1 MHHLLRRDGIMGR
14 DQIRSALIKIFRE
27 KFQIVEPGVD
37 ENLRDAYEFDSID
50 AVELLHEI
58 EIILGTKLTQA
69 EKKSA
74 MDIRTINQIIDYI
87 EALSSARRL
96 AKPSDFEENL
106 STVEQ

>member
-1 MHHLLRRDGIMGR
+1 MRRE
-14 DQIRSALIKIFRE
+14 QIRAALITIFRE

-58 EIILGTKLTQA
+58 EIMLGAKLTQA

-87 EALSSARRL
+87 EALSSARPL
-96 AKPSDFEENL
+96 AKPSGSEESL
-106 STVEQ
+106 STAEQ

>member
-1 MHHLLRRDGIMGR
+1 MGR
-14 DQIRSALIKIFRE
+14 DQIQAALNRIFRE

-58 EIILGTKLTQA
+58 ELLIGTRLTQA

-74 MDIRTINQIIDYI
+74 MDIRTLNQIIDYI
-87 EALSSARRL
+87 DAISAARRSGT
-96 AKPSDFEENL
+96 PSEFENRL
-106 STVEQ
+106 SAAEP

>member
-1 MHHLLRRDGIMGR
+1 MGR
-14 DQIRSALIKIFRE
+14 DQIRAALIRIFRE

-58 EIILGTKLTQA
+58 EIMLGAKLTQA

-74 MDIRTINQIIDYI
+74 MGIRTINQIIDYI
-87 EALSSARRL
+87 EALSSARRF
-96 AKPSDFEENL
+96 ATPSDFKENL
-106 STVEQ
+106 SPVEQ

>member
-1 MHHLLRRDGIMGR
+1 MGR
-14 DQIRSALIKIFRE
+14 DQIRAALIQIFRE

-58 EIILGTKLTQA
+58 ELLLGTRLTQA
-69 EKKSA
+69 EKKGA

-87 EALSSARRL
+87 EALSFARRS
-96 AKPSDFEENL
+96 AKPSDCEESL
-106 STVEQ
+106 STVEP

>member
-1 MHHLLRRDGIMGR
+1 MRR
-14 DQIRSALIKIFRE
+14 DQIRAALITIFRE

-58 EIILGTKLTQA
+58 EIMLGAKLTQA

-87 EALSSARRL
+87 EALSSARLL
-96 AKPSDFEENL
+96 AKPSDSEESL
-106 STVEQ
+106 STAEQ

>member
-1 MHHLLRRDGIMGR
+1 MRR
-14 DQIRSALIKIFRE
+14 DQIRAALITIFRE

-58 EIILGTKLTQA
+58 EIMLGAKLTQA

-87 EALSSARRL
+87 EALSSARLL
-96 AKPSDFEENL
+96 AKPSDSEENL
-106 STVEQ
+106 STAEQ

>member
-1 MHHLLRRDGIMGR
+1 MER
-14 DQIRSALIKIFRE
+14 DQIRAALIRIFKE
-27 KFQIVEPGVD
+27 KFQIIEPSVD

-58 EIILGTKLTQA
+58 EILLCTRLTQA

-87 EALSSARRL
+87 EALSSAQRL
-96 AKPSDFEENL
+96 AKPSEFEGSL

>member
-1 MHHLLRRDGIMGR
+1 MGR
-14 DQIRSALIKIFRE
+14 DQIQAALIRVFRE
-27 KFQIVEPGVD
+27 RFQIVEPAVD

-58 EIILGTKLTQA
+58 ELLIDTRLTQT

-87 EALSSARRL
+87 EAVAAARRL
-96 AKPSDFEENL
+96 GKPSAFEENL
-106 STVEQ
+106 SGAEP

>member
-1 MHHLLRRDGIMGR
+1 MMGR
-14 DQIRSALIKIFRE
+14 DQIRAALNRIFKER
-27 KFQIVEPGVD
+27 FQIVEPGVD

-58 EIILGTKLTQA
+58 EILLGAKLTQT

-87 EALSSARRL
+87 EALSSTRRF
-96 AKPSDFEENL
+96 ATPSDFKENL
-106 STVEQ
+106 SPVEQ

>member
-1 MHHLLRRDGIMGR
+1 MGR
-14 DQIRSALIKIFRE
+14 DQIRAALIRIFRE

-58 EIILGTKLTQA
+58 ELLLGSRLTQA
-69 EKKSA
+69 EKKSS

-87 EALSSARRL
+87 EALSSARL
-96 AKPSDFEENL
+96 PAKLPGSEESL
-106 STVEQ
+106 SPVEP

>member
-1 MHHLLRRDGIMGR
+1 MNR
-14 DQIRSALIKIFRE
+14 DQIRAALNTIFKE

-58 EIILGTKLTQA
+58 EIMLGVKLTQA

-74 MDIRTINQIIDYI
+74 MDIRTLNQIIDYI
-87 EALSSARRL
+87 EDLSSARRL
-96 AKPSDFEENL
+96 AEPCDPEQSL
-106 STVEQ
+106 STVER

>member
-1 MHHLLRRDGIMGR
+1 MGR
-14 DQIRSALIKIFRE
+14 DQIKTALFRVF
-27 KFQIVEPGVD
+27 KDRFQIVEPGVD

-58 EIILGTKLTQA
+58 ELMLDSKLTQA

-87 EALSSARRL
+87 EALAAARAGAGAGGGVERL
-96 AKPSDFEENL
+96 SVAEP
-106 STVEQ
+106 

>member
-1 MHHLLRRDGIMGR
+1 MGR
-14 DQIRSALIKIFRE
+14 DQIQAALIRIFRE

-58 EIILGTKLTQA
+58 ELLIGTRLTQA

-74 MDIRTINQIIDYI
+74 MGIRTINQIIDYI
-87 EALSSARRL
+87 ETISSARRL
-96 AKPSDFEENL
+96 GKPSEFEESL
-106 STVEQ
+106 STAEP

>member
-1 MHHLLRRDGIMGR
+1 MGR
-14 DQIRSALIKIFRE
+14 DQIRAALNDIFRE

-58 EIILGTKLTQA
+58 EILLDAKLTQA

-87 EALSSARRL
+87 EALSSARLL
-96 AKPSDFEENL
+96 AKPLHSEESL
-106 STVEQ
+106 STVEP